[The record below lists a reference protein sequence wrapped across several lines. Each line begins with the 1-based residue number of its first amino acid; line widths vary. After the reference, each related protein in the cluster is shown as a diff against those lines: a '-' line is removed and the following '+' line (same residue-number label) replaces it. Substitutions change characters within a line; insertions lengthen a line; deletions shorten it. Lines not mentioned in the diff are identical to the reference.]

1 MGIAKVKIENFR
13 TIDRMNLDVK
23 ESGISCLLGKNG
35 VGKTT
40 IINAKQSIR
49 LKNPEVT
56 CQEMMR

>member
-40 IINAKQSIR
+40 IIHMTSSK
-49 LKNPEVT
+49 
-56 CQEMMR
+56 